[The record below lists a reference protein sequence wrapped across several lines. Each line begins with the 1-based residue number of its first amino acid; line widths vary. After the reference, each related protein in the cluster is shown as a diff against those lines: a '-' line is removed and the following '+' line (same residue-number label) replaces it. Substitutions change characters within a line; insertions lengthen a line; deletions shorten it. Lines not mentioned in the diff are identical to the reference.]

1 MNWITASSRLRL
13 YVANGHSKYKGS
25 ELLSMWLERC
35 HDEVTWLLW
44 LRNYVVHNF
53 ASHLRWVRALLVR
66 ARDSYYHSNHSW
78 YHWATI
84 DPWKST
90 TASPGPFSWYIL
102 VEWRVV
108 TQSQIQALAK
118 GHLLRWCPT
127 GNFSTKFH
135 LDSLPCRRRGKDGYL
150 PHLWRSFLL
159 DVHWIVVENVIE
171 KQWVAL
177 VYSPRIMHTLWCCSH
192 NDRCSASAYI
202 DYYTEY
208 MTVYNENKTEG
219 SGIAED
225 TIDGLQCRH
234 TLCWRCW
241 AGTWVTLWFLLTCFL
256 HHHPNA
262 HDLAWGCSFCLTCL
276 AFWCILACMC
286 ACACSTCTGGQ
297 SRRWPSCSY
306 TTTILDGQS

>member
-1 MNWITASSRLRL
+1 MSTCTQAILVAWSMNWITASSRLRL

-35 HDEVTWLLW
+35 HDKVTWLLW

-102 VEWRVV
+102 VEWQVV

-127 GNFSTKFH
+127 GNFQPNFTWIHYLVDDEERMVTYRICGKVSFSMST
-135 LDSLPCRRRGKDGYL
+135 G
-150 PHLWRSFLL
+150 
-159 DVHWIVVENVIE
+159 
-171 KQWVAL
+171 
-177 VYSPRIMHTLWCCSH
+177 
-192 NDRCSASAYI
+192 
-202 DYYTEY
+202 
-208 MTVYNENKTEG
+208 
-219 SGIAED
+219 
-225 TIDGLQCRH
+225 
-234 TLCWRCW
+234 
-241 AGTWVTLWFLLTCFL
+241 
-256 HHHPNA
+256 
-262 HDLAWGCSFCLTCL
+262 
-276 AFWCILACMC
+276 
-286 ACACSTCTGGQ
+286 
-297 SRRWPSCSY
+297 
-306 TTTILDGQS
+306 